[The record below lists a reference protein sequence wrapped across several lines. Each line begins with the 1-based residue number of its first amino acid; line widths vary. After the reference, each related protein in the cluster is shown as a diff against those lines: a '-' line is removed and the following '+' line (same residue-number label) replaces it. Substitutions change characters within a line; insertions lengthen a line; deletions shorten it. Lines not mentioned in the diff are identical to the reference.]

1 MTAQAARPD
10 SGADERGGHR
20 PDGLRR
26 NPSARRQHGGRSLV
40 RAAAPSGMSWAA
52 IGWEQVIPRVGEGES
67 LLIGNLRRSRVT
79 RVEVLPA

>member
-1 MTAQAARPD
+1 M
-10 SGADERGGHR
+10 
-20 PDGLRR
+20 
-26 NPSARRQHGGRSLV
+26 